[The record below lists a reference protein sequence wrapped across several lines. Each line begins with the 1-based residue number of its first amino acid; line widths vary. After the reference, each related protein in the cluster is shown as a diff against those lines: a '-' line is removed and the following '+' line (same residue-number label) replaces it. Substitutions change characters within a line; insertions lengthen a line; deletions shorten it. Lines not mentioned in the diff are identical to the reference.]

1 MTTSDHPPQCGEE
14 ELRDVFTRADTS
26 VGTGTG
32 TEELLGRIVTAAL
45 RRRRRSSALTVAG
58 AAASSIAVVA
68 ALVVGPTL
76 LRSDREVAGPAS
88 GTSST
93 LTDATGT
100 STDAATTAPI
110 EATATVS
117 TTVSAPATSFSDAS
131 TPPDTEAPIGPAG
144 TTPTAPSSRMG
155 GTDPYAGLLQLF
167 PEPSSLG
174 TGLTWEL
181 EPTKAGSGAAPV
193 LGLQICDSSA
203 VTSALG
209 TTGFAAAEQQ
219 AAAAIGSARARDG
232 SSTVDISVVVWPP
245 KHGPDAFDQLTA
257 NTGMCVWHTSP
268 TVKPWSGRTGLLVTG
283 TTAAPGTGRTAAA
296 VQLVGDVTVGVTVI
310 DIDLDTALSRAQ
322 TACDA
327 IAEKVRASGIGQG

>member
-1 MTTSDHPPQCGEE
+1 MTTSDQPPQRGEE
-14 ELRDVFTRADTS
+14 ELRDVFSRAGTS

-117 TTVSAPATSFSDAS
+117 APATSFSDAS

-144 TTPTAPSSRMG
+144 TTPTAPSSRMGG

-203 VTSALG
+203 VTRALG

-232 SSTVDISVVVWPP
+232 SPTVDISMVAWPP